1 MHNDPSRL
9 LSPGETERFKF
20 LVDTISEYAIFALD
34 DEGRITSWNR
44 GATLLSG
51 LSATDAIGQHLD
63 SLFKGS
69 SHSLGLM
76 TCIQQ
81 AIGEAGRF
89 ESTEFLV
96 RGTSSP
102 VAVHVTAEALVG
114 QNERDAAY
122 GVTIRAIDE
131 FDSADV
137 HPLGTEDGFR
147 TLVMNVSDYAISMLS
162 LEGRVESWN
171 KGAERINGY
180 TAEEIIGTHFSAFFP
195 SEAQA
200 AGLPQRALE
209 IAATKGH
216 FHDEAQRV
224 RKDGTVF
231 WASIAIDAIRDSNGM
246 LVGFAKIVR
255 DITDRINQQ
264 ESLEQAREELFQTQK
279 LEAIGQL
286 TGGVAHDFNNLLMV
300 VMGSLEVLKRRLP
313 ADDRNSRLIDN
324 AYQAA
329 QRGAQLT
336 KRMLAFARK
345 QDLENRPVDLAE
357 VVRGM
362 GELLSRTLGHSVM
375 VETRFPISL
384 PKVSTDPNHL
394 DAALLNL
401 AVNARDAMP
410 NGGTLRFSA
419 AEHDIAPG
427 HVKLKP
433 GKYVCLSVEDTGEG
447 MDEETLAHAREPFF
461 TTKGVGKGTGLG
473 LPMVQGIAEQSG
485 GMMSIYSVKG
495 EGTRVELWLEALAAE
510 TEPVAE
516 VIKPDALTP
525 RIAKTQL
532 KVLAVDDD
540 ALVLLN
546 TSLMLEE
553 LGHKVVEAHSGAEA
567 LALLEANQDI
577 DLVIT
582 DHAMPR
588 MTGVALAEE
597 IIKQYPE
604 LPVALA
610 SGYADIEQ
618 ARRMNLP
625 RLAKPFT
632 QGELQKLISTLTEA
646 PAA

>member
-9 LSPGETERFKF
+9 PSPGETERYEF
-20 LVDTISEYAIFALD
+20 LVNTISDSAIFALD
-34 DEGRITSWNR
+34 TAGLITSWNR
-44 GATLLSG
+44 GATHLTG
-51 LSATDAIGQHLD
+51 LSEDQTIGQSLD
-63 SLFKGS
+63 ALFANS
-69 SHSLGLM
+69 MPTQGLVAS
-76 TCIQQ
+76 IQHVTRT
-81 AIGEAGRF
+81 AGRF
-89 ESTEFLV
+89 ESTAFSFRCAASVVPV
-96 RGTSSP
+96 RI
-102 VAVHVTAEALVG
+102 TAEAMIG
-114 QNERDAAY
+114 SDSQTTGYA
-122 GVTIRAIDE
+122 VTVRAISE
-131 FDSADV
+131 ADSKGMR
-137 HPLGTEDGFR
+137 PLDLDDGFR
-147 TLVMNVSDYAISMLS
+147 TLVLNISDYAISMLS
-162 LEGRVESWN
+162 LDGRVESWN
-171 KGAERINGY
+171 KGVERIHGY
-180 TAEEIIGTHFSAFFP
+180 TADEIVGQHFSTFFP
-195 SEAQA
+195 AEARA
-200 AGLPQRALE
+200 EGAPERALE
-209 IAATKGH
+209 LAASQGH
-216 FHDEAQRV
+216 FHEEALRQ
-224 RKDGTVF
+224 RKDGTLF
-231 WASIAIDAIRDSNGM
+231 WASVAIDAIRDTDGT
-246 LVGFAKIVR
+246 LVGYAKIIG
-255 DITDRINQQ
+255 DITDRITQQ
-264 ESLEQAREELFQTQK
+264 KSLEQAREDLFQTQK

-313 ADDRNSRLIDN
+313 SDDRNSRLIDN

-384 PKVSTDPNHL
+384 PKVSTDPHHL

-419 AEHDIAPG
+419 AEHTIGPG
-427 HVKLKP
+427 HNKLKP
-433 GKYVCLSVEDTGEG
+433 GNYVCLTVEDTGEG
-447 MDEETLAHAREPFF
+447 MDEKTLAHAREPFF

-485 GMMSIYSVKG
+485 GMMVISSVKG
-495 EGTRVELWLEALAAE
+495 EGTRVELWLEALPPEAE
-510 TEPVAE
+510 PAVEPAKPE
-516 VIKPDALTP
+516 VLTP

-567 LALLEANQDI
+567 LSLLGTNQDI

-597 IIKQYPE
+597 ILKQYPD
-604 LPVALA
+604 LPIALA

-632 QGELQKLISTLTEA
+632 QDELQKLISTMT
-646 PAA
+646 AA

>member
-1 MHNDPSRL
+1 MQNDPSRL
-9 LSPGETERFKF
+9 PSQGETERLRF

-34 DEGRITSWNR
+34 EVGHITSWNR
-44 GATLLSG
+44 GASLLTGVSV
-51 LSATDAIGQHLD
+51 SEAVGQHLD
-63 SLFKGS
+63 AVFTSRAHEQGLFASIRQS
-69 SHSLGLM
+69 S
-76 TCIQQ
+76 
-81 AIGEAGRF
+81 GRF
-89 ESTEFLV
+89 ESTELLTLRGGSPLAVRVSAEAMGAREGEV
-96 RGTSSP
+96 RG
-102 VAVHVTAEALVG
+102 
-114 QNERDAAY
+114 Y
-122 GVTIRAIDE
+122 GVNIREINETKSDGGR
-131 FDSADV
+131 
-137 HPLGTEDGFR
+137 PLGLEDGFR
-147 TLVMNVSDYAISMLS
+147 TLVMNISDYAISMLS
-162 LEGRVESWN
+162 LDGIVETWN
-171 KGAERINGY
+171 EGAERINGY
-180 TAEEIIGTHFSAFFP
+180 TAEEIIGTHFSKFFP
-195 SEAQA
+195 VEARE
-200 AGLPQRALE
+200 AGLPEQALE
-209 IAATKGH
+209 VAASNGH
-216 FHDEAQRV
+216 FHEEALRQ
-224 RKDGTVF
+224 RKDGTLF
-231 WASIAIDAIRDSNGM
+231 WASIAIDAIRDSDGK
-246 LVGFAKIVR
+246 LVGYSKIFR
-255 DITDRINQQ
+255 DITDRIMQQ
-264 ESLEQAREELFQTQK
+264 KSLEQAREELFQTQK

-313 ADDRNSRLIDN
+313 SDDRNSRLIDN

-419 AEHDIAPG
+419 MEHTIEAG
-427 HVKLKP
+427 HAKLKP
-433 GKYVCLSVEDTGEG
+433 GDYVCLSVEDTGEG
-447 MDEETLAHAREPFF
+447 MDENTLAHAREPFF

-485 GMMSIYSVKG
+485 GMMAISSVKG
-495 EGTRVELWLEALAAE
+495 EGTRVELWLKALANEA
-510 TEPVAE
+510 EPVMETAKTE
-516 VIKPDALTP
+516 FVPP

-553 LGHKVVEAHSGAEA
+553 LGHKVIEAHSGAEA
-567 LALLEANQDI
+567 LSLLDANQDI

-597 IIKQYPE
+597 ILKQYPN
-604 LPVALA
+604 LPIALA

-632 QGELQKLISTLTEA
+632 QGELQKLISTMT
-646 PAA
+646 AASAA